1 MPAFLFMRSMAAAS
15 APTQPSSAEGPEVED
30 IRTLLEASRF
40 AEAAHKAARLAAA
53 APGHRAALYLLALA
67 QRQQQRLSDA
77 LATLEVLERHHPG
90 FSRLFQE
97 RGHCYVALKDA
108 PRAIAAYRR
117 AVEINAT
124 LSASWSMLEGLY
136 RLLGDTRQAVFAASQ
151 VAALKALPAP
161 VMMATN
167 LYCEGD
173 PAAAE
178 RMIRAFLLEHGDHI
192 EALRLLARIGMD
204 LEIYDDAEVLLAA
217 VLERKPD
224 YAAVRHEYAWVLI
237 CLNKYR
243 EACAELDRLLAG
255 DPANRALRT
264 LRATAT
270 AGIGEHEEALQL
282 YRALLQEA
290 PAEGSEAADLHL
302 SAAHALKTLG
312 RQTEAVEEYRA
323 AARARPGFGDAYWSL
338 ANLKTY
344 RFTDAELERMRAA
357 ESAAATSLVDRY
369 HLCFALGKA
378 YEDRGDYAES
388 WRYYER
394 GNALKRAA
402 SRYRP
407 EPIERNTAR
416 QRQVCTAE
424 FFRERERYGV
434 DSNEPIFIVGLP
446 RSGSTLIEQILAS
459 HSQVEGTHEL
469 GDIPRFVLEL
479 QGREPGRDD
488 PRYPAI
494 LAELTPDAFLQLGR
508 RYLEDTR
515 IYRTGRPHFIDKMP
529 NNFRH
534 IGLIH
539 LMFPNATIIDVRR
552 EPMACCFG
560 IYKQLF
566 ARGQEFA
573 YSIADIARYYRTYVE
588 LMEHWDRVLPG
599 RVLRVQHEDVV
610 ADLEG
615 GVRRILEHC
624 GLPFEPACLEFH
636 RTARSVRTA
645 SSEQVRQPIFR
656 EGLDQWR
663 HYETWLEPLREAL
676 GADALERSG

>member
-1 MPAFLFMRSMAAAS
+1 MTAAS
-15 APTQPSSAEGPEVED
+15 APIPQAPPESPEIQE
-30 IRTLLEASRF
+30 IRELLKARRF
-40 AEAAHKAARLAAA
+40 AEAADKAARLVTA
-53 APGHRAALYLLALA
+53 APTHRDGLYMLALA
-67 QRQQQRLSDA
+67 QRQQQRLREA
-77 LATLEVLERHHPG
+77 LATLEQLERHHPK

-108 PRAIAAYRR
+108 PQAIAAYRR

-124 LSASWSMLEGLY
+124 LSATWSMLEGLY
-136 RLLGDTRQAVFAASQ
+136 RMLGDMRNAAFAASQ
-151 VAALKALPAP
+151 VATLKALPPP
-161 VMMATN
+161 VMTATN

-173 PAAAE
+173 RASAE
-178 RMIRAFLLEHGDHI
+178 RIVRAFLLEHGDHI
-192 EALRLLARIGMD
+192 EAMRLLARIGMD
-204 LEIYDDAEVLLAA
+204 AEVYDDAEVLLAA
-217 VLERKPD
+217 VLERMPD
-224 YAAVRHEYAWVLI
+224 YTAARHDYAWVL
-237 CLNKYR
+237 LARNKYR
-243 EACAELDRLLAG
+243 EARAQLDRLLAS
-255 DPANRALRT
+255 DPANRDLRT

-270 AGIGEHEEALQL
+270 AGLGEHENALEL
-282 YRALLQEA
+282 YRKLLREA
-290 PAEGSEAADLHL
+290 PAEGREAADLHL

-312 RQTEAVEEYRA
+312 QQSEAIEEYRA

-344 RFTDAELERMRAA
+344 RFTDAELAQMQAA
-357 ESAAATSLVDRY
+357 EGAASAAVVDRY

-378 YEDRGDYAES
+378 HEDRAQYAES
-388 WRYYER
+388 WGCYER
-394 GNALKRAA
+394 GNALVRAA

-407 EPIERNTAR
+407 EPVELNTANQ
-416 QRQVCTAE
+416 QRICTRE
-424 FFRERERYGV
+424 FFRARAGYGV
-434 DSNEPIFIVGLP
+434 ASNEPILIIGLP

-459 HSQVEGTHEL
+459 HSQVEGTQEL
-469 GDIPRFVLEL
+469 ADIPRFVLEL
-479 QGREPGRDD
+479 QGREPDLEN

-494 LAELTPDAFLQLGR
+494 LADLPGEAFVQLAT

-515 IYRTGRPHFIDKMP
+515 IYRSGRPRFIDKMP

-534 IGLIH
+534 LGLVH
-539 LMFPNATIIDVRR
+539 LMFPNAKVIDARR

-573 YSIADIARYYRTYVE
+573 YSIPDIARYYRTYLE

-599 RVLRVQHEDVV
+599 RVLRVHHEDLVE
-610 ADLEG
+610 DLEG

-624 GLPFEPACLEFH
+624 ELAFEPACVEFH
-636 RTARSVRTA
+636 RTQRSIRTA

-663 HYETWLEPLREAL
+663 QFEPWLAPLRAAL
-676 GADALERSG
+676 GDALERYRR

>member
-1 MPAFLFMRSMAAAS
+1 MGFMTAAS
-15 APTQPSSAEGPEVED
+15 APTEPSLPDGPEVED
-30 IRTLLEASRF
+30 IRALLKAGRF
-40 AEAAHKAARLAAA
+40 EDAAHAAARLAAA
-53 APGHRAALYLLALA
+53 APGHREALYLLALA
-67 QRQQQRLSDA
+67 QRQQRRPQDA
-77 LATLEVLERHHPG
+77 LGTLEQLERYHPT

-117 AVEINAT
+117 AVELNTT
-124 LSASWSMLEGLY
+124 LSATWTMLEGLY
-136 RLLGDTRQAVFAASQ
+136 RLVGDTRNAAFAAAQ
-151 VAALKALPAP
+151 LAAIKALPAP
-161 VMMATN
+161 VMMATH

-178 RMIRAFLLEHGDHI
+178 KVVRTFLLEHPDHI
-192 EALRLLARIGMD
+192 EAMRLLARIGMD
-204 LEIYDDAEVLLAA
+204 LEIYDDAELLLEA
-217 VLERKPD
+217 VLQRMPD
-224 YAAVRHEYAWVLI
+224 YAAARHDYAWVLI
-237 CLNKYR
+237 SRNKYR
-243 EACAELDRLLAG
+243 EARAELDRLLAS
-255 DPANRALRT
+255 DPANRGLRT

-270 AGIGEHEEALQL
+270 GGVGDHEEALGL
-282 YRALLQEA
+282 YRALLQES
-290 PAEGSEAADLHL
+290 PAEGREAADLHL

-312 RQTEAVEEYRA
+312 RQTEAIEEYQA
-323 AARARPGFGDAYWSL
+323 AARARPGFGDAWWSL

-344 RFTDAELERMRAA
+344 RFSDAELARMRAA
-357 ESAAATSLVDRY
+357 EAASSSAVDRY

-378 YEDRGDYAES
+378 NEDRGEYAEA
-388 WRYYER
+388 WHCYER

-407 EPIERNTAR
+407 EPVERNTAN
-416 QRQVCTAE
+416 QRKVCTQE
-424 FFRERERYGV
+424 FFRQREGYGIA
-434 DSNEPIFIVGLP
+434 SNEPIFIVGLP
-446 RSGSTLIEQILAS
+446 RSGSTLVEQILAS
-459 HSQVEGTHEL
+459 HSQVDGTHEL

-479 QGREPGRDD
+479 QGRESDPES

-494 LAELTPDAFLQLGR
+494 LADLPREAFVQLAN

-515 IYRTGRPHFIDKMP
+515 VYRGGRPRFIDKMP

-534 IGLIH
+534 ISLVQ
-539 LMFPNATIIDVRR
+539 LMFPNAKIIDVRR

-573 YSIADIARYYRTYVE
+573 YSIADIARYYRTYLE

-599 RVLRVQHEDVV
+599 RVLRVHHEDIVD
-610 ADLEG
+610 DLEG

-624 GLPFEPACLEFH
+624 ELPFEPACLEFH
-636 RTARSVRTA
+636 RTQRSVRTA

-663 HYETWLEPLREAL
+663 HFEPWLAPLREAL
-676 GADALERSG
+676 GDALERYRH